1 MAEPHGRP
9 KRPFLEGDRPLAF
22 AHRGGS
28 KLWPE
33 NTMPAF
39 QGAVQLG
46 CRYLETDL
54 HTTRDGVLVT
64 IHDETL
70 DRISDGSG
78 PVHALTLAELKRFD
92 AGYRFSPDGGQSFPF
107 RGKGITVPT
116 LAEVMQALP
125 DTRLNLEIKQ
135 KKPSLVEALV
145 TFIEDQGAHDRI
157 LVGSFHDRILQ
168 EFRRRTVGRV
178 ATSAASREARLF
190 WLASRLGLTRFL
202 RPPYDALQ
210 VPPSQG
216 PFPVVDR
223 RFVQAA
229 HRFGIQVHVWT
240 VDESEEMRRLLDLG
254 VDGLMS
260 DRPDLLLDVL
270 ASRNRELE
278 RG

>member
-1 MAEPHGRP
+1 MTEPHRRP
-9 KRPFLEGDRPLAF
+9 KRPFLEGAHPLAF

-33 NTMPAF
+33 NTMVAF

-46 CRYLETDL
+46 CRYLETDI

-78 PVHALTLAELKRFD
+78 PVHALTLAELKRLD
-92 AGYRFSPDGGQSFPF
+92 AGYRFSPDEGQSFPF
-107 RGKGITVPT
+107 RGKGIRVPT
-116 LAEVMQALP
+116 LAEVTQAFP
-125 DTRLNLEIKQ
+125 DTCLNLEIKQ
-135 KKPSLVEALV
+135 KEPSLVEALV
-145 TFIEDQGAHDRI
+145 TFIEEQNAHDRI
-157 LVGSFHDRILQ
+157 LVGSFHDRVLK
-168 EFRRRTVGRV
+168 EFRQRTGGRV

-202 RPPYDALQ
+202 RLPYDALQ
-210 VPPSQG
+210 VPPHRG
-216 PFPVVDR
+216 ALPVVDR
-223 RFVQAA
+223 RLVQAA
-229 HRFGIQVHVWT
+229 HRLGIQVHVWT
-240 VDESEEMRRLLDLG
+240 VDESEEMRRLLNLG

-270 ASRNRELE
+270 RLSYPKA
-278 RG
+278 

>member
-1 MAEPHGRP
+1 MTEPNGRP
-9 KRPFLEGDRPLAF
+9 KRPFLEGARPLAF

-28 KLWPE
+28 KIWPE
-33 NTMPAF
+33 NTMVAF

-70 DRISDGSG
+70 DRVSDGSG

-107 RGKGITVPT
+107 RGKGVTVPT
-116 LAEVMQALP
+116 LAEVTQAFP
-125 DTRLNLEIKQ
+125 DICLNLEIKQ
-135 KKPSLVEALV
+135 KETSLVEALV
-145 TFIEDQGAHDRI
+145 TFIEEENAHDRT
-157 LVGSFHDRILQ
+157 LVGSFHDRMLK
-168 EFRRRTVGRV
+168 EFRRRTGGRV
-178 ATSAASREARLF
+178 ATSAASWEARLF

-202 RPPYDALQ
+202 RLPYDALQ
-210 VPPSQG
+210 VPPCQG
-216 PFPVVDR
+216 RLPVVDR

-229 HRFGIQVHVWT
+229 HRLGIQVHVWT
-240 VDESEEMRRLLDLG
+240 VDESEEMRRLLNLG

-260 DRPDLLLDVL
+260 DRPDLLLDVVRL
-270 ASRNRELE
+270 SHPQA
-278 RG
+278 

>member
-1 MAEPHGRP
+1 MTEPQRRP
-9 KRPFLEGDRPLAF
+9 NRPFLAGARPLAF
-22 AHRGGS
+22 AHRGGG

-33 NTMPAF
+33 NTMVAF

-54 HTTRDGVLVT
+54 RTTRDGVIVT
-64 IHDETL
+64 IHDETV

-78 PVHALTLAELKRFD
+78 PVHALTLAELKRLD
-92 AGYRFSPDGGQSFPF
+92 AGYRFSPDGGQTFPF
-107 RGKGITVPT
+107 RGKGVAVPT
-116 LAEVMQALP
+116 LAEVTEAFP
-125 DTRLNLEIKQ
+125 DIFLNLDIKQ
-135 KKPSLVEALV
+135 KEPPMVEALV
-145 TFIEDQGAHDRI
+145 TFTEEEGAHDRI
-157 LVGSFHDRILQ
+157 LVGSFHDRMLK
-168 EFRRRTVGRV
+168 EFRRRTGGRV

-210 VPPSQG
+210 VPARQG
-216 PFPVVDR
+216 SLSVVDH

-229 HRFGIQVHVWT
+229 HRLGIQVHVWT
-240 VDESEEMRRLLDLG
+240 VDESEEMHRLLNLG

-270 ASRNRELE
+270 RLSQPQA
-278 RG
+278 

>member
-1 MAEPHGRP
+1 MTEPHRRP
-9 KRPFLEGDRPLAF
+9 KRPFLEGARPLAF

-33 NTMPAF
+33 NTMVAF

-54 HTTRDGVLVT
+54 RTTRDGVLVT

-78 PVHALTLAELKRFD
+78 PVHALTLTELKRLD
-92 AGYRFSPDGGQSFPF
+92 AGYRFSPDGGQTFPF
-107 RGKGITVPT
+107 RGKEVTVPT
-116 LAEVMQALP
+116 LAEVVQAFP
-125 DTRLNLEIKQ
+125 DICLNLEIKQ
-135 KKPSLVEALV
+135 KEPSLVEALV
-145 TFIEDQGAHDRI
+145 TFIEEQDAHDRI
-157 LVGSFHDRILQ
+157 LVGSFHDRMLK
-168 EFRRRTVGRV
+168 EFRRRTGGRV
-178 ATSAASREARLF
+178 DTSAASWEARLF

-202 RPPYDALQ
+202 RLPYDALQ
-210 VPPSQG
+210 VPPRQG
-216 PFPVVDR
+216 TLRVVDR

-229 HRFGIQVHVWT
+229 HRLGIQVHVWT
-240 VDESEEMRRLLDLG
+240 VDESEEMRRLLNLG

-270 ASRNRELE
+270 KVGE
-278 RG
+278 